1 MAALTQKKA
10 VILVPAEPDTEAEAK
25 ERRESLLAWFTQR
38 GWILEAEAREDQSL
52 TGRPLAKLSFW
63 FRREAI

>member
-10 VILVPAEPDTEAEAK
+10 VILVPADTEAEAK